1 MKIKLGKK
9 MKKPSYKRQKALLAL
24 LDIFNGQL
32 SKTDLQKY
40 MFLYVKE
47 FSVNEH
53 YAFVPYHYGSF
64 SYELYKDLH
73 TLERNGLLSINEKHI
88 ETNVKGF
95 FDDISID
102 EQRTMT
108 GFGMKYQNL
117 KGNELIK
124 YLYNKYP
131 YYAIK
136 SKISHKFI
144 SSEKL
149 ELYRPLK
156 NNSALY
162 TIGYEGKKF
171 EQYLNELIEEDVKIL
186 VDVRKNAHSMKYGF
200 SKKTLQSAVENLGIK
215 YIHIPNLGIESE
227 NRQTLQTKADYD
239 ALFTE
244 YAKTFKNKK
253 NDMQQLNDLIQD
265 EQRVAITCFENDV
278 SYCHRGVIAKKIKN
292 NFKVEV
298 KHL

>member
-1 MKIKLGKK
+1 
-9 MKKPSYKRQKALLAL
+9 MKKPNYKRQKALLAL

-32 SKTDLQKY
+32 SKIDLQKY

-47 FSVNEH
+47 FSANEH
-53 YAFVPYHYGSF
+53 YAFIPYHYGSF
-64 SYELYKDLH
+64 SYELYKDLY
-73 TLERNGLLSINEKHI
+73 TLERNGLLSIKDNQI
-88 ETNVKGF
+88 ETNAKDF

-102 EQRTMT
+102 EQQNMSR
-108 GFGMKYQNL
+108 FSMKYKNL
-117 KGNELIK
+117 KGNKLIE
-124 YLYNKYP
+124 YVYNKYP

-136 SKISHKFI
+136 SKISNKFI
-144 SSEKL
+144 SSERL

-156 NNSALY
+156 NNSTLY

-171 EQYLNELIEEDVKIL
+171 EKYLNELIQEDIKVL

-200 SKKTLQSAVENLGIK
+200 SKKTLQNAVENLGIK

-239 ALFTE
+239 ALFAD
-244 YAKTFKNKK
+244 YAKTFKSKK
-253 NDMQQLNDLIQD
+253 EDMQQLNSLIKS

-278 SYCHRGVIAKKIKN
+278 NYCHRGVIAKKMKT
-292 NFKVEV
+292 NFKVKVE
-298 KHL
+298 HL

>member
-1 MKIKLGKK
+1 
-9 MKKPSYKRQKALLAL
+9 MKKPNYKRQKALLAL
-24 LDIFNGQL
+24 LDIFNGEL

-47 FSVNEH
+47 FSQNEH

-73 TLERNGLLSINEKHI
+73 TLERNGLLSIKNNQI
-88 ETNVKGF
+88 RTTAKGF
-95 FDDISID
+95 FDDISAD
-102 EQRTMT
+102 EQKNMSR
-108 GFGMKYQNL
+108 FSMKYQNL
-117 KGNELIK
+117 KSSELID
-124 YLYNKYP
+124 YVYNKYP

-136 SKISHKFI
+136 SKISYKFI
-144 SSEKL
+144 SAQKL
-149 ELYRPLK
+149 EPYQPLK

-171 EQYLNELIEEDVKIL
+171 EQYLNELIQEDIKVL

-200 SKKTLQSAVENLGIK
+200 SKKTLQNAVENLDIE

-227 NRQTLQTKADYD
+227 NRQSLNTKADYD
-239 ALFTE
+239 ALFAE
-244 YAKTFKNKK
+244 YAKTFKDKAK
-253 NDMQQLNDLIQD
+253 DMQQLYSLIQN
-265 EQRVAITCFENDV
+265 EQRIAITCFEKDV
-278 SYCHRGVIAKKIKN
+278 NYCHRSVIARKMKS

>member
-1 MKIKLGKK
+1 
-9 MKKPSYKRQKALLAL
+9 MKKPNYKRQKALLAL
-24 LDIFNGQL
+24 LDIFDGEL

-47 FSVNEH
+47 FSEKEH

-73 TLERNGLLSINEKHI
+73 TLERNGLLNIQNNQI
-88 ETNVKGF
+88 RTNAKGF
-95 FDDISID
+95 FDDISTD
-102 EQRTMT
+102 EQQSMSR
-108 GFGMKYQNL
+108 FSIKYQNL
-117 KGNELIK
+117 KGSELID
-124 YLYNKYP
+124 YVYNKYP

-136 SKISHKFI
+136 SKISHNFI
-144 SSEKL
+144 SDEKL
-149 ELYRPLK
+149 EPYKPLK

-171 EQYLNELIEEDVKIL
+171 ERYLNELIQEDIKVL

-200 SKKTLQSAVENLGIK
+200 SKKTLQNAVENLGIK

-239 ALFTE
+239 ALFKE
-244 YAKTFKNKK
+244 YAKTFKNKTD
-253 NDMQQLNDLIQD
+253 DMQQLHELINS

-278 SYCHRGVIAKKIKN
+278 NYCHRGVIAKKMKM